1 MTDAH
6 LLLSA
11 VVWAV
16 AALAVAVFVWLVVT
30 M

>member
-1 MTDAH
+1 MTDPH
-6 LLLSA
+6 LLLSV

-16 AALAVAVFVWLVVT
+16 TALAVAVFVWLVVT